1 MVYIEGW
8 LDRLQDPALPA
19 ASPADHVMEN
29 NNDSMQNRA
38 SCFHALSQA
47 HCQEWGDLTEMSS
60 GETVVAN
67 GYYHPA
73 GKDTC
78 YFKWYHISQQ
88 TGSSV
93 PDTLK
98 LPLENSAWQN
108 LKSA

>member
-47 HCQEWGDLTEMSS
+47 HCQE
-60 GETVVAN
+60 
-67 GYYHPA
+67 
-73 GKDTC
+73 
-78 YFKWYHISQQ
+78 
-88 TGSSV
+88 
-93 PDTLK
+93 
-98 LPLENSAWQN
+98 
-108 LKSA
+108 